1 MLLLVKKHLFPWT
14 FVNFLA
20 ALVVGF
26 EKNEAEAVQA
36 ILRGHTMK
44 ANERNLWPQFHLEL
58 LDALKLHLTL
68 LSVVT
73 EVSLFFSLIE
83 DHIADTLIVTDKN
96 ADSVWL
102 VILAKLPRLRLLIRL
117 RIVTDHFKFQIF
129 AKRVP
134 QGCLQ
139 GYQVVVPILILNR
152 SDRP

>member
-14 FVNFLA
+14 FVNLLA

-58 LDALKLHLTL
+58 LDALKLYLTL

-139 GYQVVVPILILNR
+139 GYQVVVPILILDR

>member
-102 VILAKLPRLRLLIRL
+102 VILAKLPRLRLLIRF